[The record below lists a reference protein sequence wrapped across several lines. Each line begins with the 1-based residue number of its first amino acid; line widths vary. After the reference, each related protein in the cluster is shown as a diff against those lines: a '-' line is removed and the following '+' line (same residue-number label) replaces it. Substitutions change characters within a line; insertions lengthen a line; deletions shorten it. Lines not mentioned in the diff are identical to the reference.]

1 MRQLSFL
8 KALGLAALIVGAA
21 TAVHA
26 DGAQTGTL
34 RGIVRDRQGV
44 PVSGATVIVTA
55 PALQGSREK
64 TTTSTGAYA
73 FAALPP
79 GEYQVTCERSGFE
92 ILRRS
97 TRVLLGLPTRLDMT
111 VGVAADE
118 RWAASVAAAD
128 ASPVV
133 GQNLTHDEVDSLPMP
148 RTLAGIAELSP
159 GLTDIP
165 LSASQI
171 SISGAFAFDNVFVL
185 DGVEI
190 NDVPSGSPLD
200 LFVEDAIAETQ
211 TLTSGIPAE
220 YGRFSGGVVNAIT
233 KSGGDRFSGGVRD
246 RLTNPS
252 WSTRTPYE
260 VFTQARH
267 KDVVDSHIEGT
278 FGGPIAKSRIWFF
291 GAGRF
296 ERSISSAPL
305 LETGAFNT
313 ETDKNARGE
322 LKLTATIDA
331 DQSVQA
337 AYTSDRTDDRGRP
350 SLGVSIDPFAVG
362 TRTVPNTSAFASYQ
376 AVLGGGLLAEARF
389 SQQQSMFRD
398 AGGTSTKIADS
409 PFLTLNTGRE
419 YNAPYFDAGD
429 LEQRRSREISASVQR
444 EWTRAGRHE
453 ARGGYQW
460 HSSRRTGGNEP
471 SSTNYVFDADYALD
485 PRTELPALDASG
497 HLIPLFVAGET
508 RIEHSLPVRGAVLDV
523 NTQSVYGQDH
533 WAIDEHWSA
542 DLGVRYERVSSQTT
556 GGGPG
561 VNAHTLVPRLAAGY
575 DVKADGRYVARVTYG
590 RYAGR
595 FNETLIGA
603 SDAIGSVDTI
613 YGTYNGP
620 PGQGRTF
627 APGFDPALYSIDRG
641 VFPSA
646 NVSLAPGLSPP
657 ITTETTVS
665 FSSALGRRGHAEA
678 TYVRRET
685 RNIIDDFI
693 DVNNGATEVISDGI
707 DFGKFTNIVF
717 ANTDLASRDYQ
728 ALVLQTQFKITS
740 RWSFNSHYTLMLS
753 DEGNEEGVTSRIGDY
768 PGILDDVRHVPDG
781 RLEDFQRHKLRVW
794 SVYEFDLGRAG
805 SLSASGL
812 WRLNSGGVFSLRA
825 NNQPITAT
833 QLQMLAAAGYSD
845 APSSQDVFFGARG
858 SQQFPGYALFDASIT
873 YGIPLVRSL
882 RPWVKGDVFNLFDNL
897 KLIAWNTTVLQDR
910 SGPKDSAG
918 LATTYNPSPLFGKA
932 DSNADFPAALPG
944 VSGGRTFRVAFG
956 IRF

>member
-8 KALGLAALIVGAA
+8 KALGLAALIVSAA
-21 TAVHA
+21 SAADA

-55 PALQGSREK
+55 PTLQGRREN

-73 FAALPP
+73 IASLPP
-79 GEYQVTCERSGFE
+79 GEYQVTCERSGFK

-97 TRVLLGLPTRLDMT
+97 TRVSLGLTTRLDMT
-111 VGVAADE
+111 IGAADDE
-118 RWAASVAAAD
+118 RGAASVAAPD

-148 RTLAGIAELSP
+148 RTLTGITELSP
-159 GLTDIP
+159 GLTNVP
-165 LSASQI
+165 LNASQI

-211 TLTSGIPAE
+211 TLASGIPAE
-220 YGRFSGGVVNAIT
+220 YGRFSGGVVNAVT
-233 KSGGDRFSGGVRD
+233 KSGGDRFSGGLRD
-246 RLTNPS
+246 KLTNPS

-267 KDVVDSHIEGT
+267 KDVVDSHTEGT
-278 FGGPIAKSRIWFF
+278 FGGPIAKSRMWFF

-296 ERSISSAPL
+296 ERSTSSAPL
-305 LETGAFNT
+305 LETGAFNS
-313 ETDKNARGE
+313 ETDRNARGE
-322 LKLTATIDA
+322 LKVTATFESN
-331 DQSVQA
+331 QTVQVGF
-337 AYTSDRTDDRGRP
+337 TSDRTEDRGRP
-350 SLGVSIDPFAVG
+350 SLGSSIDPFAVG
-362 TRTVPNTSAFASYQ
+362 SRTVPNASAFASYQ
-376 AVLGGGLLAEARF
+376 AVIGRSLLAQACF
-389 SQQQSMFRD
+389 SQQQSMLRD
-398 AGGTSTKIADS
+398 AGGTSTNVVDS

-429 LEQRRSREISASVQR
+429 LEHRRSREIAASVQR
-444 EWTRAGRHE
+444 EWTRAGQHE
-453 ARGGYQW
+453 IKGGYQW

-471 SSTNYVFDADYALD
+471 SSTDYVFDADYALD
-485 PRTELPALDASG
+485 PSTELPALDDSG
-497 HLIPLFVAGET
+497 HLIPLFVPGET
-508 RIEHSLPVRGAVLDV
+508 RIEHSLPVRGTVLDV

-533 WAIDEHWSA
+533 WSVNAHWSA
-542 DLGVRYERVSSQTT
+542 DLGVRYEWVSSETT
-556 GGGPG
+556 GGGTV
-561 VNAHTLVPRLAAGY
+561 VNAHTLVPRLAAAY
-575 DVKADGRYVARVTYG
+575 DVKADGRYVAHVTYG

-613 YGTYNGP
+613 YGTYDGP
-620 PGQGRTF
+620 PGRGRTF
-627 APGFDPALYSIDRG
+627 APGFDPALYSIDHG
-641 VFPSA
+641 SFPSA
-646 NVSLAPGLSPP
+646 NVSLSPGLSPP
-657 ITTETTVS
+657 ITTETSAS
-665 FSSALGRRGHAEA
+665 FGSVLGRRGYAEA

-685 RNIIDDFI
+685 RDIIDDFI
-693 DVNNGATEVISDGI
+693 DVNNGATEVIRDGV

-717 ANTDLASRDYQ
+717 ANADVASRDYQ
-728 ALVLQTQFKITS
+728 ALVLQTQIKITN
-740 RWSFNSHYTLMLS
+740 RWSFNGHYTLMLR
-753 DEGNEEGVTSRIGDY
+753 DEGNEEGATSRIGDY

-794 SVYEFDLGRAG
+794 SVYDFDLGRAG

-812 WRLNSGGVFSLRA
+812 WRLNSGEVFSLRA
-825 NNQPITAT
+825 NNQPLTAT
-833 QLQMLAAAGYSD
+833 QRQMLAAAGYPG
-845 APSSQDVFFGARG
+845 APGSQDVFFGARG

-882 RPWVKGDVFNLFDNL
+882 RPWVKCDVFNLFDNL